1 MSVYEVV
8 LASKVTGT
16 FRVVASDLEEAERK
30 AQRMYAN
37 GVEYDIDQIKTVW
50 AREINLEEK

>member
-1 MSVYEVV
+1 MNVYEVV
-8 LASKVTGT
+8 LTSKVTGT

-37 GVEYDIDQIKTVW
+37 GVEHDIDQIKTVW